1 MSALEELAE
10 RSGQE
15 FPGLLEAR
23 DRTERELPAM
33 RDRLRE
39 VEIDAEVSVV
49 LFGSWGRKELTEHSD
64 DDWTI
69 LVNGPERTD
78 VRPTVEEIGAR
89 IGLEER
95 KPGAQDI
102 FGKTVFCD
110 HLVERIGLDAD
121 HNRNL
126 TRRAL
131 LLLESQPI
139 ANDSIHAACWE
150 RVLDGYFDESI
161 KDFRP
166 PRFLLNDVIR
176 YWRTIC
182 VDFVG
187 KERQGSGEKWAL
199 RNLKLRTSRKMLFA
213 GGLLPILLCHRHA
226 AGDMRAFLVDQL
238 KMPPVDRLATAFI
251 EQGAVDA
258 GVRSLSA
265 YDRWI
270 AMLNDEDVRREL
282 TRLARTDVAESAIY
296 NEGRRLAEE
305 LEQGLLALLFETPL
319 ASLVR
324 EYGIF

>member
-1 MSALEELAE
+1 MSALEGLAE

-15 FPGLLEAR
+15 FPNLLEAR

-33 RDRLRE
+33 RNRLTD
-39 VEIDAEVSVV
+39 VEIDADVCVV
-49 LFGSWGRKELTEHSD
+49 LFGSWGRRELTEHSD

-69 LVNGPERTD
+69 LVDGPERMD
-78 VRPTVEEIGAR
+78 VRPTVEEMEAR

-95 KPGAQDI
+95 KPGAEGV
-102 FGKTVFCD
+102 FGEVVFCD

-121 HNRNL
+121 DNRNL

-139 ANDSIHAACWE
+139 ANDAVGGACWE
-150 RVLDGYFDESI
+150 RVLDGYLDESI

-166 PRFLLNDVIR
+166 PRFLLNDLIR

-187 KERQGSGEKWAL
+187 KERQGTGEKWAL
-199 RNLKLRTSRKMLFA
+199 RNLKLRTSRKVLFA

-238 KMPPVDRLATAFI
+238 KMPPVDRLAVAFI
-251 EQGAVDA
+251 EQDAVDA
-258 GVRSLSA
+258 GVRALSA

-270 AMLNDEDVRREL
+270 AMLNDEGVRAEL
-282 TRLARTDVAESAIY
+282 TRLARSDVSDSPIY